1 MLHDN
6 MGLIVSRQ
14 GQASD
19 LGEWNVVFATDTIV
33 DLNVFRRGG
42 GCLFPLYI
50 YGDEFGIE
58 TKQPNLDAKIVK
70 GIANTLGLKYQ
81 IRGDKTE
88 GTFAPEDIFFY
99 IYAVLHSKN
108 YRTKYK
114 EFLNLD
120 FPRIPYPTDVDEF
133 WRLVSLGSELYAV
146 HTQKIVITDVNVKFD
161 SGSNLVE
168 KTTYK
173 NGSLYINKTQKVA
186 PISDET
192 WMQTIGGYE
201 VLAKWLKDRKGTVL
215 TDKDREHFISI
226 IGALEKTQ
234 EIMMEI
240 DSI

>member
-1 MLHDN
+1 M
-6 MGLIVSRQ
+6 
-14 GQASD
+14 
-19 LGEWNVVFATDTIV
+19 
-33 DLNVFRRGG
+33 
-42 GCLFPLYI
+42 
-50 YGDEFGIE
+50 
-58 TKQPNLDAKIVK
+58 
-70 GIANTLGLKYQ
+70 
-81 IRGDKTE
+81 
-88 GTFAPEDIFFY
+88 
-99 IYAVLHSKN
+99 
-108 YRTKYK
+108 
-114 EFLNLD
+114 D

-146 HTQKIVITDVNVKFD
+146 HTQKIVITNVNVKFD

-173 NGSLYINKTQKVA
+173 NGALYINKTQKVA